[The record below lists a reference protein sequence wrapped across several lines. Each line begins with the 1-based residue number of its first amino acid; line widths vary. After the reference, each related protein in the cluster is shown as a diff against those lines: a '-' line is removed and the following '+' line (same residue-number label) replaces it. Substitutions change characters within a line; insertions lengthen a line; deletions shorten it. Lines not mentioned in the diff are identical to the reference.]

1 LNSGSGR
8 QYSNNNN
15 NNNNNNEEVDER
27 LKNIEPKMIEMIM
40 NEMLDKTPTI
50 TW

>member
-1 LNSGSGR
+1 MNSGSGR

>member
-1 LNSGSGR
+1 MNSGSAK
-8 QYSNNNN
+8 QSSNNNS
-15 NNNNNNEEVDER
+15 NNNNNEEVDER

>member
-1 LNSGSGR
+1 LNSGSAK
-8 QYSNNNN
+8 QSSNSNS
-15 NNNNNNEEVDER
+15 NNNNNEEVDER
-27 LKNIEPKMIEMIM
+27 LKNIDPKMIEMIM